1 MFKNDATSNIDLE
14 DMAGRLKLNLVGVYS
29 KDELPDKIQ
38 VGSYIINLQDSTEG
52 NGTHWTLIMVFDRKN
67 ALYFDAFGQIFPKE
81 VGTFLKNYKPIPYSN
96 RIIQDVDSNR
106 CGLYCI
112 ACMHYMSRIRRKEML
127 EQYDDF
133 LNMFRGNPKQND
145 KILVDYLKR
154 IL

>member
-133 LNMFRGNPKQND
+133 LNLFRGNPKQND

>member
-96 RIIQDVDSNR
+96 RIIQDIDSNR

-133 LNMFRGNPKQND
+133 LNLFRGNPKQND
-145 KILVDYLKR
+145 NILVDYLKK
-154 IL
+154 II

>member
-81 VGTFLKNYKPIPYSN
+81 VGVFLKNYKPIPYSN

-133 LNMFRGNPKQND
+133 LNLFRGNPKQND

-154 IL
+154 II

>member
-14 DMAGRLKLNLVGVYS
+14 EMADKLKLNLVSVCS

-52 NGTHWTLIMVFDRKN
+52 SGTHWTLVMVFDRKN

-81 VGTFLKNYKPIPYSN
+81 VGVFLKNYKPIPYSN

-133 LNMFRGNPKQND
+133 LNLFRGNPKQND
-145 KILVDYLKR
+145 KILVDYLKK

>member
-14 DMAGRLKLNLVGVYS
+14 DMADRLKLNLVGVYS

-38 VGSYIINLQDSTEG
+38 VGSYIINLQNSTEG

-81 VGTFLKNYKPIPYSN
+81 VGVFLKNYKPIPYSN

-133 LNMFRGNPKQND
+133 LNLFRGNPKQND

-154 IL
+154 II